1 MQRLFFNQKSIGSF
15 LFAPVIFL
23 VSFVLVSCGAVNSEN
38 KATDANQVL
47 PNETNSAPAPSDPTP
62 KINTDW
68 EQYLSSNVVEYSVST
83 KECDYS
89 DGSLEIQVEFKNL
102 TDKNIIAFEAS
113 ATIFDIFSVEIGG
126 YNISSDKGVGPQEA
140 ITTGSAGN
148 TCYEIN
154 SYSDSKRLLEME
166 DINKTSKLVIQVTKI
181 AFEDGEIKEF

>member
-113 ATIFDIFSVEIGG
+113 ATIFDIFSEEIGG
-126 YNISSDKGVGPQEA
+126 YNISSDKGVGPQES